1 MIEKP
6 GPAWMVWMMAALVFL
21 GGLGCGVCS
30 SIPQLPLGDTPVP
43 PTPVP
48 TTEPVSTAPLQ
59 STPTDSQSTPTEPQ
73 STPTEPQS
81 TPTEPPAPAVPAAMD
96 MVPYMN
102 PVAGFSVLYPEGWV
116 YEAERAGVVFSESTE
131 SLESGE
137 PSEVPICVFFSG
149 APEEIEYELGEVTT
163 AEALLDTLLVELCV
177 HECETG
183 ELDSWSFGDTPGV
196 GRKVSWSESWG
207 SQVQGYMVAALSDE
221 VAGFGLG
228 AAPEDAWALF
238 EPIFQ
243 EMIAS
248 AEFFAPQEPKLKERG
263 AIQPD
268 GTVRGV
274 VTVSTIE
281 VWTFDAQEGE
291 YVTIGLDAVR
301 PEELDTYL
309 EIYDDDGSSVAEDDD
324 GGEGTNS
331 MIPDLGIE
339 RSGTYYIY
347 VSSYEGEGDYRLALT
362 VADEPS
368 GGGEI
373 VYGESVEGVLYGG
386 GAHEYKFQG
395 GSGDAISI
403 GMSALGSELD
413 CYLELLSPEGDT
425 LVFDDDSGGSLDALI
440 EYYVLPADG
449 LYRIIASDISGESGQ
464 YELFLRIAQLSI
476 KGTLVPGQT
485 VSAALERGSRHHW
498 LFDGKAGD
506 FVTISMDALAKDL
519 DVYLEVYTPN
529 GEQVATDDDS
539 GGNSNAAIF
548 ELELTDTGP
557 YRVVGRGYNDEQ
569 AGAYE
574 LTLEMVELTIQGT
587 LTPDLPVTARVEP
600 GQRHNWLFEGQ
611 QGKVVSISMTAM
623 ESGLDAFLALYAP
636 GGEQVATDDDSGGDY
651 NAAILDFELPIA
663 GTYRVI
669 ARGYAGTD
677 TGEYE
682 LALTER

>member
-6 GPAWMVWMMAALVFL
+6 GPAWMVWMMAALVLL

-30 SIPQLPLGDTPVP
+30 SIPQLPLGDTPAP
-43 PTPVP
+43 PTPMP
-48 TTEPVSTAPLQ
+48 ATEPVSTAPPQ
-59 STPTDSQSTPTEPQ
+59 ATPTAPPSTL
-73 STPTEPQS
+73 
-81 TPTEPPAPAVPAAMD
+81 TEPPTPVVPAEVVT
-96 MVPYMN
+96 VPYVN
-102 PVAGFSVLYPEGWV
+102 PVAGFSVRYPEGWV
-116 YEAERAGVVFSESTE
+116 YEAERAGIVFSESAE

-149 APEEIEYELGEVTT
+149 APEEIEYELGEIAT
-163 AEALLDTLLVELCV
+163 AETLLDTLLVELCD
-177 HECETG
+177 EDCETG

-207 SQVQGYMVAALSDE
+207 SRVQGYMIAALSDE

-228 AAPEDAWALF
+228 AAPEEAWALF
-238 EPIFQ
+238 EPVFL

-248 AEFFAPQEPKLKERG
+248 AEFFAPQEPEPQERG

-268 GTVRGV
+268 ETVRGV
-274 VTVSTIE
+274 VTVSTTE

-291 YVTIGLDAVR
+291 YVTIRLDAVR

-309 EIYDDDGSSVAEDDD
+309 EIYDGDGFVLAEDDD

-331 MIPDLGIE
+331 MIPDLGID
-339 RSGTYYIY
+339 RSGTYQIH
-347 VSSYEGEGDYRLALT
+347 VSSYEGEGDYQLWLT

-373 VYGESVEGVLYGG
+373 TYGESVEGMLYGG
-386 GAHEYKFQG
+386 GAHEYQFQG
-395 GSGDAISI
+395 GNGDAISI

-413 CYLELLSPEGDT
+413 CYLELVSPEGDT

-440 EYYVLPADG
+440 EYFVLPADG
-449 LYRIIASDISGESGQ
+449 VYRIIASDISGEAGEYQ
-464 YELFLRIAQLSI
+464 LFLRIAQLSI

-485 VSAALERGSRHHW
+485 VSAELEQGSRHHW
-498 LFDGKAGD
+498 LFEGEAGD

-529 GEQVATDDDS
+529 GELVATDDD
-539 GGNSNAAIF
+539 GGGDSNAAIF
-548 ELELTDTGP
+548 ELELTDTGS

-574 LTLEMVELTIQGT
+574 LTLEMVELTIQGS
-587 LTPDLPVTARVEP
+587 LTPDTPVTARVEP
-600 GQRHNWLFEGQ
+600 GQRHNWLFEGRA
-611 QGKVVSISMTAM
+611 GETVSISMTAV
-623 ESGLDAFLALYAP
+623 EEGLDAFLELYAP
-636 GGEQVATDDDSGGDY
+636 GGELVVTDDDSGGDS
-651 NAAILDFELPIA
+651 NAAILDFELPIS

-677 TGEYE
+677 MGEYK
-682 LALTER
+682 LVLTGQ